1 MMKKILLVSL
11 CVALSGC
18 VSTDTLFSGSTE
30 SSTATEQPKKRSA
43 TSDEHFMFM
52 AGDLDDKQNEEVEVR
67 VVERSESPQ
76 NPQENVEKRIVK
88 VIKTT
93 KSVNDDNMMLM
104 DTDTYVMPFVESE
117 TEVDNTSAETKVFVV
132 EKNTAKNED
141 VKVWVT
147 KGDTTEETIEVEME
161 RTEPGQVVAK
171 KVMIV
176 TADGTH
182 TKETH
187 AEQKLSTDMT
197 DIIIKLV
204 QTADL
209 SAAEK
214 ARIKAALDQ

>member
-18 VSTDTLFSGSTE
+18 VSTDTLFSGTTE
-30 SSTATEQPKKRSA
+30 SATATEQPKKRSA

-76 NPQENVEKRIVK
+76 ENVEKRIVK
-88 VIKTT
+88 VIQTT

-147 KGDTTEETIEVEME
+147 KGDATEETIEVEME

-187 AEQKLSTDMT
+187 AEQKLSTDMA

>member
-18 VSTDTLFSGSTE
+18 VSTDTLFSGTTE

-52 AGDLDDKQNEEVEVR
+52 TGDLDDKQNEEVEVR
-67 VVERSESPQ
+67 VIERSES
-76 NPQENVEKRIVK
+76 PQENVEKRIVK
-88 VIKTT
+88 VIQTT

-147 KGDTTEETIEVEME
+147 KGDATEETIEVEME

-171 KVMIV
+171 KVIIV
-176 TADGTH
+176 TAEGTQAD
-182 TKETH
+182 ETH
-187 AEQKLSTDMT
+187 AEQKLSTDMA